1 MNARPGL
8 PPADPALPTSWEPDA
23 RQPDSGTP
31 ADPAS
36 SAVVERYLFPASFAQ
51 QRLWFLEQLDGAGPV
66 WNTRLPVRLQ
76 GQLDVVALQAA
87 VDDVVARHESLR
99 TTFGLRDGEVVQ
111 SVRSTLTV
119 PVEKVGP
126 AALAERTARAFDL
139 REGPLLRV
147 FLASIAPDDHILLVS
162 SHHIVSD
169 GWSSGVLFRDLAA
182 SYDAR
187 RCGHAPRLPELP
199 VQYADFAA
207 WQREWL
213 TGPELERQ
221 LGFWRRHLEGAPALL
236 ELPLDRPRP
245 RLQRY
250 HGHRVSRVLPP
261 ELSSGLQALAT
272 AGGATLFMVLVAALN
287 VLLSRWS
294 GQQDLVIGTPIAG
307 RRRTELENVVGFFAN
322 TLALRT
328 RLGGVA
334 TFRELLRN
342 VRADVLRAF
351 DHQDLPFEKLVEALK
366 PVRNLAHSP
375 IFQVLFVLQNVP
387 WEAGRFGDL
396 QVSPAEL
403 DPPATARFD
412 LTVTASEY
420 EGRLWLNFEYATD
433 LFEQQTIERL
443 GAGLETLLAALVAD
457 PGTALEALPAEADAD
472 RRRQLVE
479 WQPAPTPLPAG
490 LDVAGMFEAQR
501 LRTPEAIAVECGD
514 DRLSYRLLDA
524 RVVAIARQ
532 LVRSGWSAP
541 GPVAICLPRS
551 IDMLATVL
559 AVLRLGGFYLPLDP
573 GLPRAR
579 LRYLLED
586 SGARLL
592 VTTAAQRGEFA
603 GFAGHVLD
611 LATTDGAA
619 ADHCAL
625 PGRNGDT
632 ERPAYLI
639 HTSGST
645 GRPKGVLV
653 PERAVVN
660 FLSSMAVA
668 PGLAATDRLL
678 AVTTLSFDIAVLEL
692 LLPLTVGATVVI
704 ATEEE
709 VADPGR
715 LIVLI
720 DAAAITVMQA
730 TPSAWRN
737 LLTAGWQGRA
747 GLRLLCGGEALDPA
761 LAGRLLEC
769 GAGLWNLYGPTETT
783 IWSCIER
790 LDRQSLHEDARSPAH
805 DMTRPPAHDMT
816 RPPAV
821 GRPIANTRCYV
832 LDEHDRP
839 VPIGVSGE
847 LWIAGAGVAL
857 GYHGLPELT
866 AGRFRPDPFA
876 SGDTGSERMY
886 RTGDQARWR
895 NDGRLEILGR
905 MDRQLKL
912 RGYRIEPGEIEAIL
926 LAQPA
931 ITAAAVILQSVNDDP
946 RLVAYL
952 APANLHTPVPDTEL
966 VGLLGR
972 VLPGWMVP
980 AHFIWLEH
988 LPLTP
993 NGKLD
998 RNALPPFHD
1007 STSGIGAAGH
1017 STGMT
1022 ADEQALARLFEGLLG
1037 RPVGPD
1043 DDFFQCGGHSLLA
1056 TRLMACLRADFRV
1069 TLPLR
1074 TLFESPTVRTLAL
1087 AMAAARPVDAPA
1099 LAMPAPRPADASIFT
1114 RAPLSLVQQRL
1125 WFLDRLQPG
1134 NSLYHLAWAFELR
1147 GPLDRTALKSA
1158 LDGLVMRHG
1167 ALRTR
1172 FPEQDGMAE
1181 QCIEPAGEWP
1191 LLITS
1196 ARADA
1201 VPDLLTEAATRPF
1214 MLATGPL
1221 VRALLV
1227 ETGSGQHTLLLVV
1240 HHIVA
1245 DGWSFGIL
1253 ARELAALYAA
1263 TGRATSLPP
1272 VDATYADYASEQ
1284 RRRLASGELERQL
1297 KWWQANLQDAPPF
1310 LDLPT
1315 DRPRPLV
1322 SSSRGAR
1329 LSRLLSAGRQ
1339 AALHE
1344 LAKAE
1349 GCTFFMVVLAA
1360 MDVLLARCTGADDI
1374 VVGTPIA
1381 GRRDRELESLVGFF
1395 VNTLVLRTRLA
1406 GNPTVR
1412 ELLHRVRDLTL
1423 GAYENA
1429 DVPFELLVETLQPP
1443 RSTQRTPLFQVL
1455 FNLHNEP
1462 VAALD
1467 LPGLEVR
1474 PVAVA
1479 RHTAKFDLSI
1489 SLAETRGGLAITVEY
1504 NRDLFLPASI
1514 ERFIDDYD
1522 VVLAGFVA
1530 TPDARLGELP
1540 FSATGHHVTRAV
1552 VSRRDDATT
1561 LPAALAE
1568 AMARHA
1574 DARAVR
1580 APAIDGPRGLQP
1592 AVDWSYADLA
1602 QEVARVAAV
1611 LRARQ
1616 VQPGDRVAL
1625 WFGHGAGQ
1633 VAALLGVLEVG
1644 AAYVPLDPL
1653 APAARLR
1660 QIIADAGAVLV
1671 LTDRFAPD
1679 WPLSD
1684 WPLPDWS
1691 LPDRRDRV
1699 ACLPDPESA
1708 VQATLPP
1715 PVPQPTAH
1723 DPDALAYLLY
1733 TSGSTGTPKGVP
1745 QTHRNVLHHVR
1756 GWARNLGLT
1765 ASDRLSLLS
1774 TYGYDAAVQDIF
1786 GALLSGAAAC
1796 PLDIRRL
1803 DRETL
1808 LDRIADWGLT
1818 VLHATPSAYRYLFG
1832 GHVACRQDLSRVRLV
1847 VLGGEPA
1854 RRADFELFEARFAKT
1869 AQFVNGYGLTEA
1881 TAVTQWFAEPGTHP
1895 YGQQLPI
1902 GRPLH
1907 EGAVKLVDE
1916 QGNPAAFSGELL
1928 LAADALT
1935 PGYWSAATQ
1944 RPEARTEPWFHTG
1957 DLARVLPDGNLVF
1970 VGRRDERLKIGGIR
1984 VEPVEIEMALCSHPD
1999 IAEAVVLA
2007 GTSPAGDPVLVACC
2021 GPRTGAAM
2029 PSIAALRAHLA
2040 ALLPSALIPAHYQ
2053 SFATLPRLPNG
2064 KIDRATLR
2072 AGHVALPAPVAAP
2085 AGSAPADIR
2094 AGTAPVAERERL
2106 LVEIWQALL
2115 QQEAIGLDDDFFLLG
2130 GHSLLATRLVARIRD
2145 RLGIELPLI
2154 RIFEA
2159 PTIRGLAR
2167 CLYNAD

>member
-1 MNARPGL
+1 MNARPDL
-8 PPADPALPTSWEPDA
+8 PPADPA
-23 RQPDSGTP
+23 SG
-31 ADPAS
+31 
-36 SAVVERYLFPASFAQ
+36 AVVERYLFPASFAQ

-76 GQLDVVALQAA
+76 GRLDVAALQAA

-119 PVEKVGP
+119 PVERVRP
-126 AALAERTARAFDL
+126 AELAERAARAFDL

-169 GWSSGVLFRDLAA
+169 GWSSGVLFRDLAV

-187 RCGHAPRLPELP
+187 RCGQLPRLPELP

-213 TGPELERQ
+213 AGPALERQ
-221 LGFWRRHLEGAPALL
+221 LEFWRRHLEGAPAVL

-245 RLQRY
+245 RLQGYR
-250 HGHRVSRVLPP
+250 GHRVSRVLPP

-272 AGGATLFMVLVAALN
+272 AEGATLFMVLLAALN

-328 RLGGVA
+328 RLAGVA

-342 VRADVLRAF
+342 VRADALRAF

-375 IFQVLFVLQNVP
+375 IFQVLFVLQNAP

-443 GAGLETLLAALVAD
+443 GAGFEAMLAALVAD
-457 PGTALEALPAEADAD
+457 PGTALEALPAEAAID

-490 LDVAGMFEAQR
+490 LDVDGMVEARR
-501 LRTPEAIAVECGD
+501 LRTPDAIAVECGD
-514 DRLSYRLLDA
+514 DRLSYRSLDA
-524 RVVAIARQ
+524 RAEVIARQ
-532 LVRSGWSAP
+532 LVRSGWLATE
-541 GPVAICLPRS
+541 PVAICLPRS

-579 LRYLLED
+579 LHYLLED

-611 LATTDGAA
+611 LATMDGAA
-619 ADHCAL
+619 ADHGAL
-625 PGRNGDT
+625 PGRHGDP

-660 FLSSMAVA
+660 FLSSMAAA

-692 LLPLTVGATVVI
+692 MLPLTVGATVVI

-715 LIVLI
+715 LIALL

-737 LLTAGWQGRA
+737 LLTAGWQGRP

-769 GAGLWNLYGPTETT
+769 GAELWNLYGPTETT

-790 LDRQSLHEDARSPAH
+790 LDQQSQRDEA
-805 DMTRPPAHDMT
+805 RPPTHDMT

-832 LDEHDRP
+832 LDRHDRP
-839 VPIGVSGE
+839 VPIGASGE

-866 AGRFRPDPFA
+866 AERFRPDPFS
-876 SGDTGSERMY
+876 SGGTTPERMY
-886 RTGDQARWR
+886 RTGDRARWR

-931 ITAAAVILQSVNDDP
+931 ISAAAVVLQSVNDDP

-966 VGLLGR
+966 AGLLGR

-980 AHFIWLEH
+980 AHFVWLDQ

-998 RNALPPFHD
+998 RNALPLVHR
-1007 STSGIGAAGH
+1007 STSGVEDTAKAA
-1017 STGMT
+1017 SMT
-1022 ADEQALARLFEGLLG
+1022 AGEQALARLFEGLLG

-1056 TRLMACLRADFRV
+1056 TRLMARLHADFRV
-1069 TLPLR
+1069 RLPLR

-1087 AMAAARPVDAPA
+1087 AMAAARPVDAPVMG
-1099 LAMPAPRPADASIFT
+1099 MPAPRPVDASLIT

-1147 GPLDRTALKSA
+1147 GPLDQAALKSA

-1172 FPEQDGMAE
+1172 FPEQDGIAE

-1191 LLITS
+1191 LQVTS

-1201 VPDLLTEAATRPF
+1201 VPDLLSAAVARPF
-1214 MLATGPL
+1214 ALATGPL
-1221 VRALLV
+1221 IRALLV

-1253 ARELAALYAA
+1253 ARELAALYAG
-1263 TGRATSLPP
+1263 TGTSSSLPP

-1297 KWWQANLQDAPPF
+1297 KWWQANLKDAPPF

-1329 LSRLLSAGRQ
+1329 LSRLLPAGRQ

-1412 ELLHRVRDLTL
+1412 ELLHRVRDLAL

-1462 VAALD
+1462 VSALD

-1489 SLAETRGGLAITVEY
+1489 SLAETRKGLAITVEY

-1530 TPDARLGELP
+1530 TPDARLSELP
-1540 FSATGHHVTRAV
+1540 FSATNHHVTRAA
-1552 VSRRDDATT
+1552 VSRQGDATT

-1568 AMARHA
+1568 AMTRHA
-1574 DARAVR
+1574 DSRAVR

-1602 QEVARVAAV
+1602 REVARVAAV

-1644 AAYVPLDPL
+1644 AVYVPLDPL

-1679 WPLSD
+1679 WPL
-1684 WPLPDWS
+1684 PDC
-1691 LPDRRDRV
+1691 RDRV

-1715 PVPQPTAH
+1715 PVSQPVAQ

-1756 GWARNLGLT
+1756 GWAQNLRLT

-1786 GALLSGAAAC
+1786 GALLSGAAVC

-1832 GHVACRQDLSRVRLV
+1832 GHVACRQDLSRVRLI

-1854 RRADFELFEARFAKT
+1854 RRADFELFEARFART

-1881 TAVTQWFAEPGTHP
+1881 TAVTQWFAGPGTHP

-1907 EGAVKLVDE
+1907 EGAVNLVDE

-1935 PGYWSAATQ
+1935 PGYWSATAQ
-1944 RPEARTEPWFHTG
+1944 RPETRAEPWFHTG

-1984 VEPVEIEMALCSHPD
+1984 VEPAEIEMALCSHPD

-2007 GTSPAGDPVLVACC
+2007 GTSSAGDPVLVACC
-2021 GPRTGAAM
+2021 GPRAGAAM
-2029 PSIAALRAHLA
+2029 PSIAAVRAHLA

-2072 AGHVALPAPVAAP
+2072 AGHVALPAAVAAP
-2085 AGSAPADIR
+2085 AGPSPADIR
-2094 AGTAPVAERERL
+2094 AGTAPVAEREQL
-2106 LVEIWQALL
+2106 LVDIWQALL
-2115 QQEAIGLDDDFFLLG
+2115 QQEGIGLDDDFFLLG